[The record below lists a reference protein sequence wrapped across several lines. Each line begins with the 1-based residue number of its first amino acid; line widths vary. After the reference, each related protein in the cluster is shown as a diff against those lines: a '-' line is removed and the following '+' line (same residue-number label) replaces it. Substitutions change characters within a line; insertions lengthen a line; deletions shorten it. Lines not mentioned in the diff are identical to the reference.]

1 MTMPYAH
8 AFWSLGDGNGEIR
21 QAELSLCGDLMV
33 RTCYSAISRGSE
45 TLVFN
50 GQVPA
55 SEYQR
60 MRAPFQSGDFPGPVK
75 YGYSNVGVVEQ
86 GAHDWH
92 GRYVYCLYPHQT
104 HYRIT
109 ADDVVP
115 LPDDVPPRR
124 AILGANMETAL
135 NALWDAAPGIGDR
148 ISVIGAGVV
157 GSLVAWLCARLPGAH
172 VQLIDIDERKRFLG
186 DALGV
191 DFRTPAD
198 ADDEQDLVIHASA
211 SDAGLQTALLI
222 AGFEASVVEMSWYG
236 SRDVNLPLGQAFH
249 ARRLTLRSSQVGSV
263 SPSHRARWNH
273 KRRLS
278 LALSL
283 LDHDCLD
290 VLISGESHFRDL
302 PRTLKRLSQGDD
314 DTLCERIRYD

>member
-1 MTMPYAH
+1 MTIPYAH
-8 AFWSLGDGNGEIR
+8 AFWSLGDGSGEIS
-21 QAELSLCGDLMV
+21 QAELSDAGELMV

-50 GQVPA
+50 GQVPP
-55 SEYQR
+55 SEYAR

-92 GRYVYCLYPHQT
+92 GRHVYCLYPHQT
-104 HYRIT
+104 HYRI
-109 ADDVVP
+109 AASDVVR
-115 LPDDVPPRR
+115 LPEDVPPQR
-124 AILGANMETAL
+124 AVLGANMETAL
-135 NALWDAAPGIGDR
+135 NAMWDAAPAAGDR
-148 ISVIGAGVV
+148 ISVVGAGVV
-157 GSLVAWLCARLPGAH
+157 GALVAWLCAKLPGAQ

-186 DALGV
+186 SALGV
-191 DFRTPAD
+191 EFVTPAD
-198 ADDEQDLVIHASA
+198 AADERDLVIHASA
-211 SDAGLQTALLI
+211 SDAGLQTALAI
-222 AGFEASVVEMSWYG
+222 AGFEASVVELSWYG
-236 SRDVNLPLGQAFH
+236 SREVNLPLGEAFH

-283 LDHDCLD
+283 LNDECLD

-302 PRTLKRLSQGDD
+302 PQTLARLSRSDD

>member
-1 MTMPYAH
+1 MTIPYAH
-8 AFWSLGDGNGEIR
+8 AFWSLGDGSGEIS
-21 QAELSLCGDLMV
+21 QADLSDAGELMV

-50 GQVPA
+50 GQVPP
-55 SEYQR
+55 SEYAR

-92 GRYVYCLYPHQT
+92 GRHVYCLYPHQT
-104 HYRIT
+104 HYRI
-109 ADDVVP
+109 AASDVVR
-115 LPDDVPPRR
+115 LPEDVPPQR
-124 AILGANMETAL
+124 AVLGANMETAL
-135 NALWDAAPGIGDR
+135 NAMWDAAPAAGDR
-148 ISVIGAGVV
+148 ISVVGAGVV
-157 GSLVAWLCARLPGAH
+157 GALVAWLCAKLPGAQ

-186 DALGV
+186 SALGV
-191 DFRTPAD
+191 EFVTPEDAAD
-198 ADDEQDLVIHASA
+198 ERDLVIHASA
-211 SDAGLQTALLI
+211 SDAGLQTALAI
-222 AGFEASVVEMSWYG
+222 AGFEASVVELSWYG
-236 SRDVNLPLGQAFH
+236 SRGVNLPLGEAFH

-263 SPSHRARWNH
+263 SPSHRARWDH

-283 LDHDCLD
+283 LKDECLD

-302 PRTLKRLSQGDD
+302 PQTLARLSRSDD
-314 DTLCERIRYD
+314 DTLCERIRYA